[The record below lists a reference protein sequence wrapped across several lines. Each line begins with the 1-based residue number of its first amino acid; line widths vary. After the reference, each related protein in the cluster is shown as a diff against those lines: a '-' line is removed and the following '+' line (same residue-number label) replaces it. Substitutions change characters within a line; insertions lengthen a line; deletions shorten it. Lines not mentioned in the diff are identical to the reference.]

1 VVLAEVAMPP
11 SASELPPPTV
21 APAQPLRVSG
31 VREPL
36 AITGT
41 EIGTM
46 TLVGAGAI
54 ATGLGLQRAGHR
66 QQEKAA
72 LEPEP

>member
-11 SASELPPPTV
+11 SASELPAPAV

-46 TLVGAGAI
+46 ALVGAGAI
-54 ATGLGLQRAGHR
+54 ATGLGLQRAGRR